1 MKKLLII
8 CGVMLVLLAAALPVR
23 AQEFAKQHEL
33 RLSAGFAPITLH
45 IGNFDVLER
54 GNSSFESNY
63 MQYKGPTYTTGT
75 SWALSYGFRFTKWF
89 DLSLSAIYFGQY
101 ADIRSNV
108 DDSFI
113 KHDRNHIVTL
123 LPAARFT
130 WLNRKLVRLYSS
142 VAFGITFDTGIYDSY
157 SNHRRWEGLYPA
169 FQLVPVGIAVG
180 RQLFGFAEIGVGT
193 QGLAVVGIGYRF
205 NSGKGGEK

>member
-8 CGVMLVLLAAALPVR
+8 CGGMLALLAAALPVR

-33 RLSAGFAPITLH
+33 RLAAGFTPLDLH
-45 IGNFDVLER
+45 IDNFDRSGGTFAGSYL
-54 GNSSFESNY
+54 
-63 MQYKGPTYTTGT
+63 QYKGPTYTTGT

-101 ADIRSNV
+101 ADIRSNI
-108 DDSFI
+108 DNSLI
-113 KHDRNHIVTL
+113 MHDRNHMFTL
-123 LPAARFT
+123 MPAARFT
-130 WLNRKLVRLYSS
+130 WLNRNLVRLYSS
-142 VAFGITFDTGIYDSY
+142 VALGLTFDSGVYDCTSG
-157 SNHRRWEGLYPA
+157 SRRWRGTDPA

-180 RQLFGFAEIGVGT
+180 RQIFGFAEIGIGM
-193 QGLAVVGIGYRF
+193 QGVAVVGIGYRF